1 MLCMFKVLWEL
12 TSDRID
18 FSNATNGT
26 YISDVKINICLLI
39 TETRRTT
46 LQVLSSHWGSYVLKR
61 MRCYSTDMY
70 LKK

>member
-26 YISDVKINICLLI
+26 YISDVKMNISLLI
-39 TETRRTT
+39 TGTRRTRYSSEQLLGILCFKKNEM
-46 LQVLSSHWGSYVLKR
+46 LQY
-61 MRCYSTDMY
+61 
-70 LKK
+70 